1 MSQLTSRANSAGT
14 APRGGARTALRALQP
29 DAAPPER
36 AAKEPPC
43 LANALQEVTE
53 LHDAAGLASRFR
65 TADPSSCG
73 GAVPSFEAA
82 LIAPEALHEQF
93 VLHNRPA
100 VLRALQ
106 DWRPL
111 THWNDAHIRALC
123 GERTIDVRVADSARQ
138 FGDPKRQGMYTHAS
152 LSLDSFIE
160 ALEAAEAR
168 GQPAPYYAAQL
179 SLRRDLPELFADTR
193 PEPAH
198 LHALG
203 ALWRGSPHLYIGGSS
218 QTPLHFDAF
227 DNLLCVVRGRKR
239 LLLWPPGCA
248 ELLYPGGGGSA
259 LFSQAD
265 VFAPDLEAFPLLE
278 RALPLALHADL
289 GPGDALYLP
298 CGWWH
303 AVQSRPPAGQRSIS
317 LSYLSLIHI

>member
-1 MSQLTSRANSAGT
+1 M
-14 APRGGARTALRALQP
+14 PRTNPRE
-29 DAAPPER
+29 DAETGQQQV
-36 AAKEPPC
+36 
-43 LANALQEVTE
+43 ANALHEVTE

-65 TADPSSCG
+65 TADPSACV

-82 LIAPEALHEQF
+82 LITPEALHEQF

-100 VLRALQ
+100 VLRALK

-111 THWNDAHIRALC
+111 SHWNDSHIRALC
-123 GERTIDVRVADSARQ
+123 GGRTVDVRVADEARQ

-152 LSLDSFIE
+152 LSLDSFID
-160 ALEAAEAR
+160 ALETAEVR

-179 SLRRDLPELFADTR
+179 SLQRELPELFADTR
-193 PEPAH
+193 PEPPH

-227 DNLLCVVRGRKR
+227 DNLLCVVRGRKT
-239 LLLWPPGCA
+239 LLLWHPGCA

-265 VFAPDLEAFPLLE
+265 VFAPDLDAFPLLK
-278 RALPLALHADL
+278 RALPLALRVEL

-303 AVQSRPPAGQRSIS
+303 AVQSQPPAHQRSIS
-317 LSYLSLIHI
+317 LSYWARQPEGKIRDSSEGGAAFHI